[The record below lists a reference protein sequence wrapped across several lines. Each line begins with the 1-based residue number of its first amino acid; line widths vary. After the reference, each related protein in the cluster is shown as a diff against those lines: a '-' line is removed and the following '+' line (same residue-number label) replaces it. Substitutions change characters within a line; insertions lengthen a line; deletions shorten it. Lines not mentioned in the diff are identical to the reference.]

1 MSTENNSNTYEGTV
15 DRRQSLS
22 ILAIADDDQLKTLM
36 AAGGFLD
43 TGFEW
48 IRPPEIGSIMVQGRA
63 GGTGD
68 PFNLGE
74 VSVTRCTLKV
84 GELVGHG
91 YVQGRAKGK
100 AQRAALCDALLQSD
114 QRAKLDEQV
123 IQPLLAAQAKKRLD
137 REKKAAA
144 TKVDFF
150 TLVRGED

>member
-15 DRRQSLS
+15 DRGQSLS
-22 ILAIADDDQLKTLM
+22 ILAIADDCQLKALM

-84 GELVGHG
+84 GELVGH
-91 YVQGRAKGK
+91 VIR
-100 AQRAALCDALLQSD
+100 D
-114 QRAKLDEQV
+114 QR
-123 IQPLLAAQAKKRLD
+123 
-137 REKKAAA
+137 
-144 TKVDFF
+144 FCCC
-150 TLVRGED
+150 